1 MFRGYNAID
10 KKAEM
15 YEMLMALEMD
25 FIENFQEKLCV
36 EDIPKKIVEHAA
48 RVESINEL
56 YSILHGLD
64 FQSYIEICNSNLL
77 KLQLGIEEKDFLNK
91 DFIKIIPIR
100 NTVMHPRPLG
110 ILDYPI
116 LQEIFNNIEKYL
128 NGFSWKHVHSS
139 MDKIKNNPDELIAPP
154 INLKKSETIIE
165 NLPVIVDYEETSFI
179 GRKKEIG
186 EIKQKLNK
194 NNVHI
199 LSVIGDGG
207 IGKTALVIKL
217 LYDMLDD
224 DKCKFQLILWCSLK
238 TSELNKYEFTKID
251 DSIKNVSGIYEDLA
265 SFVAASDCI
274 DVPEYLIELA
284 QNFNTL
290 LVLDNLET
298 INTSEIKEFLDRFT
312 EYGKVIITSRIGLG
326 EMEHRYRLEGLGEE
340 DVKEYINTLLSLY
353 GFEGLL
359 CDSEK
364 YDIAVNQLYSNPL
377 AIKWFVRCLYNGQ
390 DISDILANKS
400 ELANFCMSN
409 VYDKLS
415 QKARDVLEILI
426 IAGVDLTLGELI
438 YYMDCS
444 LDGFKDVS
452 YAINEL
458 IKCNFL
464 DDAIFRTERKLAI
477 TSFANEFLKLNFVDT
492 QQLSIEFKR
501 KNDIIQSFNQ
511 KILQNKNKSP
521 YAMKSFIFLNDDKNR
536 FIAAYY
542 LYNAIDASNN
552 KSFDKAFELVDIA
565 KKIAPSYF
573 ECNKI
578 AAFLYGTT
586 RSLKAKNEY
595 EIAIKCCLTDE
606 EKVTIL
612 IVYAGFLLR
621 CNDYQA
627 ALEKLN
633 TAEAL
638 QPENIYIKFEK
649 VKIMGCINN
658 FDAYKVLENINFNT
672 LDEKN
677 KNIYLTRKADL
688 MKRESETFDQR
699 DVTEKIKM
707 IKKSFETLE
716 ESSNPDIEIYK
727 YMAYLLKTLTYLYFD
742 RTALDFIYDM
752 LQKYYTYMSETT
764 NYNDFKMSMRSKIDK
779 IEAVDLRENI
789 YKYVKNT
796 SDILSELGYNEG
808 LVYAIRNDLNC
819 GFFKT
824 SDYPNGIYFK
834 IKEHLSDIKNGDIIK
849 YDKIIRTDR
858 GIMTNELLSYRSVL

>member
-1 MFRGYNAID
+1 MGCNTID

-15 YEMLMALEMD
+15 YEMLMAIEMD
-25 FIENFQEKLCV
+25 FIDNFEAKLIV
-36 EDIPKKIVEHAA
+36 EDIPEIIIQHSAKVDGL
-48 RVESINEL
+48 NEL

-64 FQSYIEICNSNLL
+64 FQSYIEICNSNII
-77 KLQLGIEEKDFLNK
+77 KLNIGLEQKEFLNK
-91 DFIKIIPIR
+91 EFGKIISIR

-116 LQEIFNNIEKYL
+116 LKEIFNTIDNFL
-128 NGFSWKHVHSS
+128 PGFSWKHVIFSRE
-139 MDKIKNNPDELIAPP
+139 KIKNHPDELTTPP
-154 INLKKSETIIE
+154 VNLRKSENIIE
-165 NLPVIVDYEETSFI
+165 NLPIIVDYEETSFI

-224 DKCKFQLILWCSLK
+224 EKCKFELILWCSLK
-238 TSELNKYEFTKID
+238 TNALNKYEFTKID
-251 DSIKNVSGIYEDLA
+251 DSIKNVSGIYENLA
-265 SFVAASDCI
+265 SFVATSDCNDI
-274 DVPEYLIELA
+274 PEYLVQLA
-284 QNFNTL
+284 QSFNTL

-298 INTSEIKEFLDRFT
+298 INTSEIKDFLDKFT

-326 EMEHRYRLEGLGEE
+326 EMEHRYRLEGLNEA
-340 DVKEYINTLLSLY
+340 DVMEYINTLLQLY

-359 CDSEK
+359 CDK
-364 YDIAVNQLYSNPL
+364 DKHDIAVNQLYSNPL

-390 DISDILANKS
+390 EINDILANKT

-415 QKARDVLEILI
+415 QKAREVLDILI
-426 IAGVDLTLGELI
+426 IAGVDLTVGELI
-438 YYMDCS
+438 YYIDCS
-444 LDGFKDVS
+444 LEGFKDVS
-452 YAINEL
+452 YAINDL

-464 DDAIFRTERKLAI
+464 DDLAFKSDSKLAI

-492 QQLSIEFKR
+492 KQLSNEFKR

-511 KILQNKNKSP
+511 TILQNKSKSP
-521 YAMKSFIFLNDDKNR
+521 YAMKSFIFLNDDKSR
-536 FIAAYY
+536 LIAAYY
-542 LYNAIDASNN
+542 LYNAINVSNS
-552 KSFDKAFELVDIA
+552 KDLDKAFELVDIA
-565 KKIAPSYF
+565 KKIAPNYF

-586 RSLKAKNEY
+586 SSLKAKNEY
-595 EIAIKCCLTDE
+595 EIAIKCCGTDE
-606 EKVTIL
+606 EKATIY

-621 CNDYQA
+621 CNDYQG
-627 ALEKLN
+627 ALERLDA
-633 TAEAL
+633 AELL
-638 QPENIYIKFEK
+638 QSENVYIKFEK

-658 FDAYKVLENINFNT
+658 FYAYNILEQIDFEN

-688 MKRESETFDQR
+688 LRRESETIDQR
-699 DVTEKIKM
+699 DVSEKIKI
-707 IKKSFETLE
+707 IKKAFETLE
-716 ESSNPDIEIYK
+716 ESMQPDIEIYH

-742 RTALDFIYDM
+742 KNALEFIYAM
-752 LQKYYTYMSETT
+752 LQKYYTVICETT
-764 NYNDFKMSMRSKIDK
+764 SYNEFRTSMRSKIEK
-779 IEAVDLRENI
+779 IETEYLRNNI
-789 YKYVKNT
+789 YKYVKNAN
-796 SDILSELGYNEG
+796 DILNDLDQDEG

-824 SDYPNGIYFK
+824 TEFPKGVYFK
-834 IKEHLSDIKNGDIIK
+834 ITESLNDIKNGDIIRF
-849 YDKIIRTDR
+849 DKIIKTDR
-858 GIMTNELLSYRSVL
+858 GIMTNRIISYKSMI